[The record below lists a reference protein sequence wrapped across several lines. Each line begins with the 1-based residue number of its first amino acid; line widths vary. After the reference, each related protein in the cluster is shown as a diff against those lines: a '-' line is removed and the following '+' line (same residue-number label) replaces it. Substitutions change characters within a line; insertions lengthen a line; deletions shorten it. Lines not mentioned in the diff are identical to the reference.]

1 MQWFEQITSDLI
13 FTREYLKAGV
23 LVSLLSVWV
32 LVALFYYLNRYT
44 KRRYFTIW
52 TVAWLFYALW
62 ITLSFRVPGNHNEPP
77 LLMLEQWCV
86 GVSAIFLLWGSR
98 SFLNEHIKRS
108 QLGFFLVFLLVWSY
122 LGAYRWSRPLEME
135 LPVFVLIALASFA
148 TGWGFFKYRR
158 KNPSYI
164 GATLLT
170 LGFFLWGVYML
181 GYPFLENSQ
190 DLTSVALFSSA
201 GLQLMLAVS
210 MIILVLEEVRQTQ
223 QTAITEAQNRAA
235 ERDALKSRVASTEER
250 YKKLFDQASE
260 AIIIAAT
267 EDLRLLEFNQ
277 AAERLLGISRTDAG
291 QPTLSSFCQINE
303 TGSAPPSSGAEWFQ
317 AICQQ
322 HTLNLIRKNGAL
334 VPVQANG
341 TQIEFDGKPAYQFF
355 LEELTERARLEQQLR
370 QAEKLSA
377 IGQMISGVAHEL
389 NNPLAVVKGYLELVL
404 SHHELAPNTRA
415 DLEKAA
421 QESNRAAKLVTKFLT
436 FAREQRSRRG
446 TLDLNKLVGRF
457 LEVHRADSQLAKIEL
472 TTALAADLPLISADR
487 DQVQQLMIILV
498 NNAAQAMT
506 NLSRPGQIKIVTSQ
520 KDGRVQLA
528 IEDNGPGV
536 PSQLANKIFEPF
548 FTTKEVGT
556 GTGLGLS
563 IAHSLM
569 SEHKGRI
576 SYQQSS
582 LSGAGFALEFP
593 AATVDDLA
601 ANTDAG
607 HTTTLLKKSD
617 GSEKRPAGNVL
628 VLDDEKSIA
637 EMLGEMLELLGYKST
652 LCHAGSQALHWIEE
666 HDFDAII
673 SDFRMPLMNGR
684 QFYEAVTAKK
694 PELARR
700 IVFLTGDIVNED
712 TQAFLKSTGNPHL
725 AKPFNLARVNA
736 IIAQAIQAE
745 NVREPVAH

>member
-62 ITLSFRVPGNHNEPP
+62 ITLSFRVPGNHDEPP
-77 LLMLEQWCV
+77 LLMLQQWCV

-98 SFLNEHIKRS
+98 SFLSEDVKQS

-122 LGAYRWSRPLEME
+122 LGAYHWSRPLEME
-135 LPVFVLIALASFA
+135 LPVFTLIAMASVITA
-148 TGWGFFKYRR
+148 WGFFKYRR

-170 LGFFLWGVYML
+170 LGFFLWGVYMA
-181 GYPFLENSQ
+181 GYPFMENSQ
-190 DLTSVALFSSA
+190 DLTSVALFISA

-223 QTAITEAQNRAA
+223 QTMIVEAQKRAA

-260 AIIIAAT
+260 AIVIAT
-267 EDLRLLEFNQ
+267 TDDLRLLELNQ
-277 AAERLLGISRTDAG
+277 AAERLLGVSRNVPG
-291 QPTLSSFCQINE
+291 QQTLSSFCQIDE
-303 TGSAPPSSGAEWFQ
+303 AGGAPVSGAEWFT
-317 AICQQ
+317 AICRQ
-322 HTLNLIRKNGAL
+322 HTLNLVRKNGSL
-334 VPVQANG
+334 VPVQVNG
-341 TQIEFDGKPAYQFF
+341 TQVEFDGKPAYQFF
-355 LEELTERARLEQQLR
+355 LLELTERARLEQQLR

-404 SHHELAPNTRA
+404 SHHELSPHTRS

-436 FAREQRSRRG
+436 FAREQRSRRDN
-446 TLDLNKLVGRF
+446 LDLNKLVGRF
-457 LEVHRADSQLAKIEL
+457 LEVHRADSQLAKTEL
-472 TTALAADLPLISADR
+472 STALAPDLPLILADR
-487 DQVQQLMIILV
+487 DQVQQLLIILV
-498 NNAAQAMT
+498 NNAAQAMA
-506 NLSRPGQIKIVTSQ
+506 NLPRLAQIKIVTSQ

-536 PSQLANKIFEPF
+536 PAQLANKIFEPF

-582 LSGAGFALEFP
+582 LGGAGFVLEFP
-593 AATVDDLA
+593 AATVDDLT
-601 ANTDAG
+601 ANPDAD
-607 HTTTLLKKSD
+607 HTTTLLKKTGPD
-617 GSEKRPAGNVL
+617 EQRTAGNIL

-637 EMLGEMLELLGYKST
+637 EMLGEMLELLGYKAT
-652 LCHAGSQALHWIEE
+652 LCHAGSQALHWIDE
-666 HDFDAII
+666 HDFDVVI

-684 QFYEAVTAKK
+684 QFYEAVAAKK
-694 PELARR
+694 PDFARR
-700 IVFLTGDIVNED
+700 IVFLTGDIVNEE
-712 TQAFLKSTGNPHL
+712 TQTFLKSTGNPHL
-725 AKPFNLARVNA
+725 AKPFNLARVKA
-736 IIAQAIQAE
+736 IVAQAIQAE
-745 NVREPVAH
+745 QVREPVAH